1 MRSALLRFMLLF
13 GVVLSLAQHPANTPV
28 SNSPTPPPPKI
39 TQGVWQSIVGA
50 RNPDIIINVVGY
62 PDLTPASSLP
72 TKEAKTRFVYETLTR
87 FADAAQAE
95 LRRDL
100 ALRHVPFVVLW
111 VSNSIAVNAADQ
123 SLVAW
128 LASRP
133 DVSRIELDAKGPGI
147 RASAITR
154 SDPLTAPSASRAIKS
169 PQTVEWGVAQV
180 HAPQVWALGY
190 TGQGIVLADL
200 DTGVMWNHPALINKY
215 RGWNGS
221 TATHDYNWYDAVQQT
236 TVPFDPYGH
245 GTLTTGT
252 LVGDDRLGNQVG
264 VAPGARW
271 IGCRNMDASGVGSV
285 SRYIACFQF
294 ALAPTQTDG
303 TGADPSKAADITSN
317 SWTCATYT
325 EQGCDVASALV
336 TATQALRDAGVMV
349 IAAAGNEGSSCDT
362 VHEAPA
368 TLDQAF
374 SVGATDNTNTAA
386 SFSSRGPSTF
396 TGHIKPDIAAPG
408 VGINSTATSGSYSIY
423 QGTSAA
429 TPHVAGVA
437 ALLWSA
443 APWLR
448 GNVSETEAI
457 LSQTAQPLT
466 SAQTCGG
473 VPGSSIPNNT
483 YGYGLIDAL
492 SAVAEAR
499 AIVPV
504 ASALTA
510 VPFSQPVT
518 FTYYVTNTTSSVR
531 TNIELTA
538 SLPVSSQVAFI
549 SPGGIQHSGVVSWSL
564 ATLGPGVGAVTT
576 IVITPDQPGPMI
588 SSYGVVYDG
597 LTMRRAVVGFS
608 AQTLAYDRQYILPV
622 VMRQ

>member
-1 MRSALLRFMLLF
+1 MLLF